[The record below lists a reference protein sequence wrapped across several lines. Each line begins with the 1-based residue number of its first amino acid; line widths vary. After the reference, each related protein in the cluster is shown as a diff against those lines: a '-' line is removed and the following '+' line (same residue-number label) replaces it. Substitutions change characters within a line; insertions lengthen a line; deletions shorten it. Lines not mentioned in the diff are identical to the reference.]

1 VKAQSGAEEMMSPM
15 FMDKLLLECVEDTWE
30 NERLGRAGNEAGRN
44 HVFAKALADLEIAG
58 VAMRYVDA
66 KGRVAWRATKF
77 LRDHHR
83 DLRLDAEA
91 DFENED
97 T

>member
-1 VKAQSGAEEMMSPM
+1 M
-15 FMDKLLLECVEDTWE
+15 FSDKLLLECVEGTLEDG
-30 NERLGRAGNEAGRN
+30 RLGRVGDEVERN
-44 HVFAKALADLEIAG
+44 RVFAMSLADLEIAG

-66 KGRVAWRATKF
+66 KGRVAWRVTKPVA
-77 LRDHHR
+77 DHQQ
-83 DLRLDAEA
+83 DLLLDAEA

>member
-1 VKAQSGAEEMMSPM
+1 M
-15 FMDKLLLECVEDTWE
+15 FSDKLLLECVEGTLEDG
-30 NERLGRAGNEAGRN
+30 RLGRVGDEVERN
-44 HVFAKALADLEIAG
+44 RVFAMSLADLEIAG

-66 KGRVAWRATKF
+66 KGRVAWRVTK
-77 LRDHHR
+77 LVADHQQ
-83 DLRLDAEA
+83 DLLLDAEA